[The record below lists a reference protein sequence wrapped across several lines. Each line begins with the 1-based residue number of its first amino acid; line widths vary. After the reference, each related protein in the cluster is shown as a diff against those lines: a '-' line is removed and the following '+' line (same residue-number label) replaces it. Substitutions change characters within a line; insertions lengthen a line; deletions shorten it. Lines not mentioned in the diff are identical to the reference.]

1 MNIGAMIGGKKL
13 KTNQFFQF
21 FQFVLFIASFVLFLF
36 LGEYLWNNVLVKLFT
51 IVRPVTSIW
60 QILGMYVLL
69 AILLK

>member
-1 MNIGAMIGGKKL
+1 MNISAMIGGKKL
-13 KTNQFFQF
+13 KTNQF

>member
-13 KTNQFFQF
+13 KTNQF